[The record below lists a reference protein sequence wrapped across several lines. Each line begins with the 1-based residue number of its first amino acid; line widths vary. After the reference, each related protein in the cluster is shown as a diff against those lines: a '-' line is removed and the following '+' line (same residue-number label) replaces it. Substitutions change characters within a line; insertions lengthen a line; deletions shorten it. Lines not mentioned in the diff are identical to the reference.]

1 MIGSFFFTFGS
12 LFNYLLYLQV
22 SISCRFVQIWN
33 FSQKLLIMFAYINQS
48 GEKWKLWKKATII
61 TQPNPWLLY
70 KWGIKTTRLTEVFL
84 HLVKTKTKNAHAVW
98 QKKKMHMP
106 KEYMSTRSLYSSTQ
120 SCLNMHRLW
129 IEEWEKNRWSADMQE
144 NCIWN
149 TIQTFGDVHPFFLN
163 Q

>member
-22 SISCRFVQIWN
+22 SISCRFLQIWN

-70 KWGIKTTRLTEVFL
+70 KWGIKTTRLNRGVSPFGQN
-84 HLVKTKTKNAHAVW
+84 KNRKCTCCLT
-98 QKKKMHMP
+98 QKNMHMP

-120 SCLNMHRLW
+120 SCLNMLRLW